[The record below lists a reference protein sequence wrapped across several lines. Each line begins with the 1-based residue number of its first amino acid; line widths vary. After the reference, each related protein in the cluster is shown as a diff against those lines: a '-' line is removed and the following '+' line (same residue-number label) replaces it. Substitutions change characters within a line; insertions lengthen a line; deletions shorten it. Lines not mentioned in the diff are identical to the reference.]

1 MSVTIEVQLPY
12 IDRLLSVTIE
22 VQLPCIDRLLQGT
35 LDREL
40 LLQNYYNNVT
50 VMSKRRV
57 VNTLTLHRRRNRGG
71 HQGHVPPLQTVWYG
85 DLFDHT
91 PSLEHMQ

>member
-57 VNTLTLHRRRNRGG
+57 LTL
-71 HQGHVPPLQTVWYG
+71 
-85 DLFDHT
+85 
-91 PSLEHMQ
+91 